1 MNNFKLIF
9 AAAFLFLTAPFSYS
23 QAPPPTP
30 VEVAIVQEKVLNRPI
45 SFVGNVVPFKRSV
58 IASEVE
64 GLVSKFIAYEGLFVK
79 EGEVLVEFK
88 TSTLEITLKEA
99 KASRQEAASRH
110 TLAKNNL
117 KRIKDLHDK
126 GVASIQEL
134 QDAESEKNAWYARLV
149 QLKSQIEQDEYNLSV
164 SSIKAP
170 FSGFV
175 VAKHTEVGQWVQEG
189 GEVLELIEVDRLK
202 IVINIPENYV
212 AKLKAQDRVI
222 VSFDALPD
230 VSIEAKIDSIVPQ
243 ADSESRTFPVRIIL
257 DNKEFLIK
265 SGMVARAS
273 FLIGDEK
280 PVMLVPKDAII
291 EFNKNK
297 MVYVVNDGSAQP
309 VPVSLGFAFE
319 DMIQVSGQ
327 ISKGQQV
334 VIRGN
339 ERLRPNQPVKVIN
352 GSDKSAESK

>member
-1 MNNFKLIF
+1 MKILYGFILIVLSATDVF
-9 AAAFLFLTAPFSYS
+9 S

-30 VEVAIVQEKVLNRPI
+30 VEVAVVQEKVLNRPV

-58 IASEVE
+58 IASEVQ
-64 GLVSKFIAYEGLFVK
+64 GLVSNFPAYEGLFVK
-79 EGEVLVEFK
+79 EGDVLVEFK
-88 TSTLEITLKEA
+88 TSTLEINLKEA

-117 KRIKDLHDK
+117 KRIKDLHEK

-134 QDAESEKNAWYARLV
+134 QDAESEKNAWYARLT

-170 FSGFV
+170 FTGYV
-175 VAKHTEVGQWVQEG
+175 VAKHTEVGQWVEEG
-189 GEVLELIEVDRLK
+189 GAVLELIEIDRLK
-202 IVINIPENYV
+202 IVINIPENYIG
-212 AKLKAQDRVI
+212 KLKLEDRVI
-222 VSFDALPD
+222 VNFDALLD
-230 VSIEAKIDSIVPQ
+230 IDFEAKVDAIVPQ
-243 ADSESRTFPVRIIL
+243 ADRESRTFPVIIVL

-273 FLIGDEK
+273 FLIGDSQ
-280 PVMLVPKDAII
+280 PVKLVPKDAIV

-297 MVYVVNDGSAQP
+297 MVYVVNNGSAQP
-309 VPVSLGFAFE
+309 VPVNPGFSFE
-319 DMIQVSGQ
+319 DLIQVNGQ

-339 ERLRPNQPVKVIN
+339 ERLRPNQPVKIIN
-352 GSDKSAESK
+352 GGDIPAES

>member
-1 MNNFKLIF
+1 MKILYGFILIVLSATDIF
-9 AAAFLFLTAPFSYS
+9 S

-30 VEVAIVQEKVLNRPI
+30 VEVAVVQEKVLNRPV
-45 SFVGNVVPFKRSV
+45 SFVGNVVPFKRSI
-58 IASEVE
+58 IASEVQ
-64 GLVSKFIAYEGLFVK
+64 GLVSNFPAYEGLFVK
-79 EGEVLVEFK
+79 EGDVLVEFK
-88 TSTLEITLKEA
+88 TSTLEINLKEA

-117 KRIKDLHDK
+117 KRIKDLHEK

-134 QDAESEKNAWYARLV
+134 QDAESEKNAWYARLT

-170 FSGFV
+170 FTGYV
-175 VAKHTEVGQWVQEG
+175 VAKHTEVGQWVEEG
-189 GEVLELIEVDRLK
+189 GAVLELIEIDRLK
-202 IVINIPENYV
+202 IVINIPENYIG
-212 AKLKAQDRVI
+212 KLKLEDRVI
-222 VSFDALPD
+222 VNFDALPD
-230 VSIEAKIDSIVPQ
+230 IDFEAHVDAIVPQ
-243 ADSESRTFPVRIIL
+243 ADRESRTFPVIIVL

-273 FLIGDEK
+273 FLIGDSQ
-280 PVMLVPKDAII
+280 PVKLVPKDAIV

-297 MVYVVNDGSAQP
+297 MVYVVNNGSAQP
-309 VPVSLGFAFE
+309 VPVNPGFSFE
-319 DMIQVSGQ
+319 DLIQVNGQ

-339 ERLRPNQPVKVIN
+339 ERLRPNQPVKIIN
-352 GSDKSAESK
+352 GGDIPAES